1 VRFFTFCAIV
11 YALAAGLSGCQITKS
26 SPIDDLS
33 TQDGLVRAE
42 SKNLDALYVRPNV
55 KLSGYNKIL
64 LQPLIVSF
72 AKNWTPEK
80 ESSALYRMTPP
91 DREKIKSELAAA
103 FADVFK
109 EVLQEKGGY
118 QLVTAPAEDVL
129 DVQSA
134 IVNLFINAPD
144 VSQQT
149 AGNVRTYTTN
159 AGEMTLI
166 AELHDSVTGQLL
178 SRGYDRREDT
188 NSGMWT
194 WTNSVTNSADA
205 RREIRRW
212 AELLKKAL
220 DASRGKVS

>member
-1 VRFFTFCAIV
+1 MRFFTFCAIV
-11 YALAAGLSGCQITKS
+11 YALAAGLSGCQTTKG

-72 AKNWTPEK
+72 AKNWNPEK

-118 QLVTAPAEDVL
+118 QLVTAPADDVL